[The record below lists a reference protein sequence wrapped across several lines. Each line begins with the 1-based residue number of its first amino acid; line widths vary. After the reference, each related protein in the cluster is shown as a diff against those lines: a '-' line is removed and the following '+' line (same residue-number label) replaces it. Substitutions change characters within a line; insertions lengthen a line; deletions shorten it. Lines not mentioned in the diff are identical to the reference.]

1 MGRSILKIRSRWL
14 RKVAAFSAVAVC
26 RLLFKTCRKQF
37 IGTVPEARLEITGD
51 QNDPEHFVLCVWHD
65 SLLLPTFS
73 APKRLRKQCC
83 CLVSQHRDG
92 SYLADAMSWM
102 DYTTVRGS
110 SNRGSVDALRQL
122 ISDTAGKHIIFTP
135 DGPSGPRRK
144 LKQGAAYIAAQT
156 GRRLM
161 PGAFVVKSGWRIQG
175 GWTDLLIPMPFTTI
189 YIITGEPIS
198 IPQDVSRKE
207 LGQYVSLAQEAMDR
221 LNDQAEQI
229 CSGKPSRSAGLGHRK
244 AA

>member
-1 MGRSILKIRSRWL
+1 MKIRSRRL
-14 RKVAAFSAVAVC
+14 IKIAAFCGVAAC
-26 RLLFKTCRKQF
+26 RLLFKTCRKRF
-37 IGTVPEARLEITGD
+37 IGTVPEARLETNGD
-51 QNDPEHFVLCVWHD
+51 ETDREHFVLCVWHD
-65 SLLLPTFS
+65 ALLLPTFA
-73 APKRLRKQCC
+73 APRRLRKQCC
-83 CLVSQHRDG
+83 CLVSQHHDG

-110 SNRGSVDALRQL
+110 SNRGGVDALRQL
-122 ISDTAGKHIIFTP
+122 ISETKGKHIIFTP

-175 GWTDLLIPMPFTTI
+175 SWTDILIPMPFTTI

-198 IPQDVSRKE
+198 IPENVSRKE
-207 LGQYVSLAQEAMDR
+207 LSQYVAVAQEAMDR
-221 LNDQAEQI
+221 LNEEAEQI
-229 CSGKPSRSAGLGHRK
+229 CSGKIPSHPTAQSKVA
-244 AA
+244 